1 MINTM
6 STTDQRPLTTDEATK
21 PAKSKPSAEIDAWQD
36 EQTRRA
42 IKEADAGDFA
52 TAEELKE
59 TVRKFVPSG

>member
-1 MINTM
+1 MIKTM

-21 PAKSKPSAEIDAWQD
+21 PAKLKPSSEIDAWQD

-52 TAEELKE
+52 TADELKE
-59 TVRKFVPSG
+59 TVRKFVPNG